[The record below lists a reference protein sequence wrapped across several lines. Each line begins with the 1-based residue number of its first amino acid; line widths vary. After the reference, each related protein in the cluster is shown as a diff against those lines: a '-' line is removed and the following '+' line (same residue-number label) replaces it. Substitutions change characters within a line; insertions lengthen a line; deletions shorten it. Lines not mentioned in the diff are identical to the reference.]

1 MRYYKAALIIG
12 IMSMFAV
19 TLSYSYYRFAQM
31 EVKDNQTKLQAILAA
46 NQQRIDYGKKIEAI
60 KACSSKLIALSR
72 ERKTNVDYEIILT
85 DHDVKRLLSKVASTY
100 SDGFFFLDKGTIEST
115 QSGITVTMK
124 GFKLGEET
132 P

>member
-19 TLSYSYYRFAQM
+19 TLSYSYYRFTEM
-31 EVKDNQTKLQAILAA
+31 EVKNNQTKLQAILAA
-46 NQQRIDYGKKIEAI
+46 NEQRKDYYKKIEAI
-60 KACSSKLIALSR
+60 KAYSSKLIALSR

-85 DHDVKRLLSKVASTY
+85 DHDVKKLLSKVASTY

>member
-1 MRYYKAALIIG
+1 MRYYKAALIFG

-31 EVKDNQTKLQAILAA
+31 EVKNNQTKLQAILAA
-46 NQQRIDYGKKIEAI
+46 NEQRRDYGKKIEAI

-72 ERKTNVDYEIILT
+72 EHKTNVDYEIILT
-85 DHDVKRLLSKVASTY
+85 DHDVKKLLSKVASTY

>member
-1 MRYYKAALIIG
+1 MRYYKAALIFG

-19 TLSYSYYRFAQM
+19 TLSYSYYRFAEM
-31 EVKDNQTKLQAILAA
+31 EVKNNQTKLQAILAA
-46 NQQRIDYGKKIEAI
+46 NEQRKDYYKKIEAI
-60 KACSSKLIALSR
+60 KAYSSKLIALSR

-85 DHDVKRLLSKVASTY
+85 DHDVRRLLSKVASTY
-100 SDGFFFLDKGTIEST
+100 SDEFFFLDKGTIEST

>member
-19 TLSYSYYRFAQM
+19 TLSYSYYRFTEM
-31 EVKDNQTKLQAILAA
+31 EVKNNQTKLQAILAA
-46 NQQRIDYGKKIEAI
+46 NEQRKDYYKKIEAI
-60 KACSSKLIALSR
+60 KAYSNKLTALSR

-85 DHDVKRLLSKVASTY
+85 DHDVKKLLSKVASTY

>member
-1 MRYYKAALIIG
+1 
-12 IMSMFAV
+12 
-19 TLSYSYYRFAQM
+19 M
-31 EVKDNQTKLQAILAA
+31 EVKNNQTKLQAILAA
-46 NQQRIDYGKKIEAI
+46 NEQRKDYYKKIEAI
-60 KACSSKLIALSR
+60 KAYSSKLIALSR

-85 DHDVKRLLSKVASTY
+85 DHDVKKLLSKVASTY

-124 GFKLGEET
+124 GFKVGEET